1 MDTARRPVAR
11 LDAARPAAARP
22 APETTDPH
30 PGPFTTA
37 APQRPMVGRDT
48 ELAAVLAGL
57 RHLPAVV
64 RVNAPAGLGKT
75 LLVEQAAVRL
85 RADGLRV
92 LGTRCPPLARPFP
105 FGVFA
110 ELLRTTGPELPAELD
125 PIAGALAELLPE
137 AAPFLP
143 PPPPPSADPDLARHR
158 VFRAVRAVLAALG
171 PTVLLVDGLQWA
183 DPDSLELLRALALD
197 PVPTLGL
204 LLTERPGA
212 PLGAAPPHRPPGV
225 GGAELRLAPLDEEQ
239 VARAAG
245 DRPAATVAELHR
257 WSGGAPWLLV
267 QLLDRLDRPDGPGGS
282 GGSGGS
288 SASGS
293 SGSSGSSGGDHP
305 PGERPVEQA
314 ARRAAAALV
323 HPVETGSPEAAALV
337 TACAV
342 VGRPADQDL
351 LATVADLA
359 PAAARSALLEALA
372 GGRLVEGPDCRYGLP
387 YPLLQE
393 AVHLAVPGPERRR
406 AHLAAAQALLAVEPV
421 PAAELAR
428 HLRAA
433 GDLTG
438 WRAEAEAAADQ
449 AVAAGDFAAATE
461 LLHQLLA
468 EPSLPPEHRSR
479 AALSLARVS
488 VNTLDH
494 QQVLGVLRRIV
505 TTADLAVVTRGEV
518 RLSLGLLLLNQE
530 GDTEAGFRELERC
543 VVELRE
549 RPDLAARAMGALA
562 APILAVH
569 ATQQARW
576 LDRAERA
583 ARLSGDPVARTGVLA
598 SRVTWLACVG
608 DPTAWE
614 LLAELPR
621 GTRDQAELR
630 QTARAL
636 CNAASGA
643 VGWGLNEQAR
653 RYLDEGLDLAEATGM
668 DFMQGVGRAM
678 TLVLDWHTA
687 RLDGL
692 EARARALLGEISEM
706 PALRTD
712 VLLVLAHL
720 HALHGEFDEAAA
732 TLQPVLTGGHG
743 PDPMPF
749 FDTHALATRLALGS
763 GNAEQAWHALGP
775 ALELYRTKAVWA
787 WGCEL
792 VPEAV
797 LAALAAG
804 HPDEARRLAEEFAEA
819 CADHPAPAVLAG
831 VELALG
837 HLAVDQDPALAAE
850 HYQRAA
856 AVHGRIG
863 RRYARAR
870 ATELAALARL
880 AAGQRPATPGLV
892 EAAEEYERLGAVA
905 DSSRC
910 AMVLREQG
918 IGDPR
923 AHARRGYGE
932 ELTPRELEV
941 ARLLAS
947 GRTNREIAQVL
958 FLSPRT
964 VEQHVAKVLR
974 KLRVPT
980 RREVR
985 SALGPRP

>member
-1 MDTARRPVAR
+1 METARRPGAR
-11 LDAARPAAARP
+11 LAVA
-22 APETTDPH
+22 
-30 PGPFTTA
+30 PGPEG
-37 APQRPMVGRDT
+37 PMTGRDE
-48 ELAAVLAGL
+48 ELAAILAAL
-57 RHLPAVV
+57 RTLPAVV
-64 RVNAPAGLGKT
+64 RVTAPAGLGKT
-75 LLVEQAAVRL
+75 LLLGQAAGAL

-92 LGTRCPPLARPFP
+92 LETRCPPLARPFP
-105 FGVFA
+105 FGAVA
-110 ELLRTTGPELPAELD
+110 ELLRTVGPDLPAAPD
-125 PIAGALAELLPE
+125 PVTGALAELLPE
-137 AAPFLP
+137 AAQFLP
-143 PPPPPSADPDLARHR
+143 PPPPPASDPDLARHR

-171 PTVLLVDGLQWA
+171 PTVLVVDGLQWA
-183 DPDSLELLRALALD
+183 DPDSLELLRALTLD
-197 PVPTLGL
+197 PVPAAGL
-204 LLTERPGA
+204 LLAGRPSEVR
-212 PLGAAPPHRPPGV
+212 AAAAPHRPPGV
-225 GGAELRLAPLDEEQ
+225 GGAELRLTPLDEEQ
-239 VARAAG
+239 TARLTARRLGAPAPSVA
-245 DRPAATVAELHR
+245 AELHR
-257 WSGGAPWLLV
+257 WTGGAPHLLV
-267 QLLDRLDRPDGPGGS
+267 QVLDRLAPAP
-282 GGSGGS
+282 
-288 SASGS
+288 
-293 SGSSGSSGGDHP
+293 
-305 PGERPVEQA
+305 ERLDA
-314 ARRAAAALV
+314 AAVDEALRRTAAALV
-323 HPVETGSPEAAALV
+323 QPVETGSAAVDALV
-337 TACAV
+337 RACAV
-342 VGRPADQDL
+342 VGRPAEQEL
-351 LATVADLA
+351 LATVAGLPPETA
-359 PAAARSALLEALA
+359 GAALLEAL
-372 GGRLVEGPDCRYGLP
+372 GTGRLTEPADCRYGLP
-387 YPLLQE
+387 YPLLQQ
-393 AVHLAVPGPERRR
+393 AVHHAVPGPERRR
-406 AHLAAAQALLAVEPV
+406 AHLAAAHALLAAEPV
-421 PAAELAR
+421 SSAELAR

-433 GDLTG
+433 GDLVG
-438 WRAEAEAAADQ
+438 WREEAEAAVDH
-449 AVAAGDFAAATE
+449 AVAAGDSAAATE

-479 AALSLARVS
+479 AALTLARVC

-494 QQVLGVLRRIV
+494 QQVLAVLRRIV

-518 RLSLGLLLLNQE
+518 RLTLGLLLLNQE
-530 GDTEAGFRELERC
+530 GDTEAAFRELECC
-543 VVELRE
+543 VGELRE

-562 APILAVH
+562 APILAIH
-569 ATQQARW
+569 ATQQAHW

-608 DPTAWE
+608 DPTAWQ

-621 GTRDQAELR
+621 NTPDQAELR

-692 EARARALLGEISEM
+692 EARARALHAEISEM

-720 HALHGEFDEAAA
+720 HALHGEFDEASAA
-732 TLQPVLTGGHG
+732 LEPLLTGGHG

-749 FDTHALATRLALGS
+749 FDAHALSTRLALAD
-763 GNAEQAWHALGP
+763 GNAAQAWRALTP
-775 ALELYRTKAVWA
+775 VLELYRTKAVWA

-804 HPDEARRLAEEFAEA
+804 ADGEARRLAEEFARH
-819 CADHPAPAVLAG
+819 CAEHPAPAVAAG

-837 HLAVDQDPALAAE
+837 HLAVDHDPAAAAD

-923 AHARRGYGE
+923 AHTRRGYGE

-985 SALGPRP
+985 TALGPRP

>member
-1 MDTARRPVAR
+1 
-11 LDAARPAAARP
+11 
-22 APETTDPH
+22 
-30 PGPFTTA
+30 
-37 APQRPMVGRDT
+37 MVGRDD
-48 ELAAVLAGL
+48 ELAATLAGL
-57 RHLPAVV
+57 RRLPAVV
-64 RVNAPAGLGKT
+64 RVSAPAGLGKT
-75 LLVEQAAVRL
+75 LLVDRAAGRL

-92 LGTRCPPLARPFP
+92 LRTRVPPLARPFP
-105 FGVFA
+105 FGAFA
-110 ELLRTTGPELPAELD
+110 ELLHDVGPQLPEGLD
-125 PIAGALAELLPE
+125 PVTGALAELLPE
-137 AAPFLP
+137 AAPHLP
-143 PPPPPSADPDLARHR
+143 PAPPPTPDPGLARHR

-171 PTVLLVDGLQWA
+171 PTVLVVDGLQWA
-183 DPDSLELLRALALD
+183 DPDSLELLRALTLD

-204 LLTERPGA
+204 LLAERPSGA
-212 PLGAAPPHRPPGV
+212 RGAAVPHRPPGV
-225 GGAELRLAPLDEEQ
+225 AGAELRLGPLNEEQ
-239 VARAAG
+239 VRRLCP
-245 DRPAATVAELHR
+245 DQPPATAAELHR
-257 WSGGAPWLLV
+257 WTGGAPYLLV
-267 QLLDRLDRPDGPGGS
+267 QVLDRLEGHSP
-282 GGSGGS
+282 
-288 SASGS
+288 
-293 SGSSGSSGGDHP
+293 
-305 PGERPVEQA
+305 EQA
-314 ARRAAAALV
+314 VRRTADGLV
-323 HPVETGSPEAAALV
+323 HPVETGSAAADALV
-337 TACAV
+337 RACAV
-342 VGRPADQDL
+342 IGRPAGQDL
-351 LATVADLA
+351 LAAVAGLDGHS
-359 PAAARSALLEALA
+359 ARTALLEALA
-372 GGRLVEGPDCRYGLP
+372 TGRLTEDADCRYGLP
-387 YPLLQE
+387 YPLVRE
-393 AVHLAVPGPERRR
+393 AVHRAVPGPERRR
-406 AHLAAAQALLAVEPV
+406 AHLAAAEALRAADPV
-421 PAAELAR
+421 PAAELAH

-433 GDLTG
+433 GDLAG
-438 WRAEAEAAADQ
+438 WRDQAEAAADQ
-449 AVAAGDFAAATE
+449 AVAAGDSGTATE

-468 EPSLPPEHRSR
+468 EPSLPAEYRSR
-479 AALSLARVS
+479 AALALARVC

-494 QQVLGVLRRIV
+494 QQVLAVLRRIV
-505 TTADLAVVTRGEV
+505 TTADLEPATRGEV
-518 RLSLGLLLLNQE
+518 RLTLGLLLLNQE
-530 GDTEAGFRELERC
+530 GDSEAGFRELERC
-543 VVELRE
+543 VTELRE

-621 GTRDQAELR
+621 TTPHQAELR

-692 EARARALLGEISEM
+692 ETRARALLSEISEM

-712 VLLVLAHL
+712 ASLVLAHL

-732 TLQPVLTGGHG
+732 ALEPLLSGGHG

-749 FDTHALATRLALGS
+749 FDAHALATRLALADGH
-763 GNAEQAWHALGP
+763 AEQAWRSLLP
-775 ALELYRTKAVWA
+775 VLELYRTKAVWA

-797 LAALAAG
+797 LAALAADAG
-804 HPDEARRLAEEFAEA
+804 DEARRLAEEFTLR
-819 CADHPAPAVLAG
+819 CADHPAPAVAAG

-837 HLAVDQDPALAAE
+837 HLAVDSDPAAAAD

-856 AVHGRIG
+856 AIHGRIG

-974 KLRVPT
+974 KLRVPS

>member
-11 LDAARPAAARP
+11 LDAAPGADALRADAQRAHAQPVHAPAA
-22 APETTDPH
+22 D
-30 PGPFTTA
+30 
-37 APQRPMVGRDT
+37 RPMVGREQ
-48 ELAAVLAGL
+48 ELAAILAGL
-57 RHLPAVV
+57 RRLPAVV
-64 RVNAPAGLGKT
+64 RVSAPAGLGKT

-105 FGVFA
+105 FGAVA
-110 ELLRTTGPELPAELD
+110 ELLRTVGPELPAELD
-125 PIAGALAELLPE
+125 PITGALAELLPE

-143 PPPPPSADPDLARHR
+143 PPPAPSTDPDLARHR

-183 DPDSLELLRALALD
+183 DPDSLELLRALTLD

-204 LLTERPGA
+204 LLAERPCGVRT
-212 PLGAAPPHRPPGV
+212 AAAPHRPPGV
-225 GGAELRLAPLDEEQ
+225 GGGELTLAPLDEEQ
-239 VARAAG
+239 VAQASG
-245 DRPAATVAELHR
+245 GRPAPVVAELHR
-257 WSGGAPWLLV
+257 WSGGAPYLLV
-267 QLLDRLDRPDGPGGS
+267 QLLDRLDGVS
-282 GGSGGS
+282 
-288 SASGS
+288 
-293 SGSSGSSGGDHP
+293 
-305 PGERPVEQA
+305 GERPVEQA
-314 ARRAAAALV
+314 ARRAAATLV
-323 HPVETGSPEAAALV
+323 HPVETDSAEARALV

-342 VGRPADQDL
+342 VGRPADQEL
-351 LATVADLA
+351 LATVAGLA
-359 PAAARSALLEALA
+359 PGAAGAALLEAL
-372 GGRLVEGPDCRYGLP
+372 GSGRLVEGPDCRYGLP
-387 YPLLQE
+387 YPLVQE

-421 PAAELAR
+421 AAAELAR

-438 WRAEAEAAADQ
+438 WREEAEAAVEQ

-543 VVELRE
+543 VAELRE

-621 GTRDQAELR
+621 STRDQAELR

-732 TLQPVLTGGHG
+732 TLKPVLTGGHG

-749 FDTHALATRLALGS
+749 FDTHALATRLALGN

-775 ALELYRTKAVWA
+775 VLELYRTKAVWA

-797 LAALAAG
+797 LAALTAG
-804 HPDEARRLAEEFAEA
+804 HPDEARRLAEEFARA
-819 CADHPAPAVLAG
+819 CAEHPAPAVAAG

-837 HLAVDQDPALAAE
+837 HLAVDQDPAAAAE

-985 SALGPRP
+985 TALGPRP

>member
-1 MDTARRPVAR
+1 MDTARRPRAR
-11 LDAARPAAARP
+11 LAAPPQPVTEP
-22 APETTDPH
+22 APEQP
-30 PGPFTTA
+30 TA
-37 APQRPMVGRDT
+37 GRDD
-48 ELAAVLAGL
+48 ELAAALAGL
-57 RHLPAVV
+57 HRLPAVV
-64 RVNAPAGLGKT
+64 RVSAPAGLGKT
-75 LLVEQAAVRL
+75 LLVDRIAERL

-92 LGTRCPPLARPFP
+92 LATRVPPLARPFP
-105 FGVFA
+105 FGVFT
-110 ELLRTTGPELPAELD
+110 ELLSGTGPHLPEQLD
-125 PIAGALAELLPE
+125 PVIGALAELIPE
-137 AAPFLP
+137 AARYLP
-143 PPPPPSADPDLARHR
+143 PAPAATSDPELARHR
-158 VFRAVRAVLAALG
+158 VFRAVRAALAALG
-171 PTVLLVDGLQWA
+171 PTVLVVDGLQWA
-183 DPDSLELLRALALD
+183 DPDSLELLRALTLD

-204 LLTERPGA
+204 LLAERPSGA
-212 PLGAAPPHRPPGV
+212 RAAAVPHRPPGV
-225 GGAELRLAPLDEEQ
+225 AGAELRLGPLDEAQ
-239 VARAAG
+239 VRRLCAG
-245 DRPAATVAELHR
+245 HPTATAAELHR
-257 WSGGAPWLLV
+257 WTGGAPYLLV
-267 QLLDRLDRPDGPGGS
+267 QVLDRLDGQGLD
-282 GGSGGS
+282 
-288 SASGS
+288 
-293 SGSSGSSGGDHP
+293 
-305 PGERPVEQA
+305 QA
-314 ARRAAAALV
+314 LRHTAAALV
-323 HPVETGSPEAAALV
+323 HPVETGSDAADALV
-337 TACAV
+337 RACAV

-351 LATVADLA
+351 LAAVAGLDGRT
-359 PAAARSALLEALA
+359 ARTALLEALET
-372 GGRLVEGPDCRYGLP
+372 GRLTEHPDCRYDLP
-387 YPLLQE
+387 APLLRE
-393 AVHLAVPGPERRR
+393 AVHRAVPGPERRR
-406 AHLAAAQALLAVEPV
+406 AHLAAAAALRTADPV
-421 PAAELAR
+421 PAAELAH

-438 WRAEAEAAADQ
+438 WRDQAGAAADQ
-449 AVAAGDFAAATE
+449 AVAAGDSATATE

-468 EPSLPPEHRSR
+468 EPSLPAGHRSR
-479 AALSLARVS
+479 AALALARICG
-488 VNTLDH
+488 NTLDH
-494 QQVLGVLRRIV
+494 QQVLAVLRRIV
-505 TTADLAVVTRGEV
+505 TTADLEPATRGEV
-518 RLSLGLLLLNQE
+518 RLTLGLLLLNQE
-530 GDTEAGFRELERC
+530 GDSEAGFRELERC
-543 VVELRE
+543 VTELRE

-621 GTRDQAELR
+621 TTPHQAELR

-692 EARARALLGEISEM
+692 ETRARALLSEISEM

-712 VLLVLAHL
+712 ASLVLAHL
-720 HALHGEFDEAAA
+720 HALHGEFDEAADA
-732 TLQPVLTGGHG
+732 LAPLLSGGHG

-749 FDTHALATRLALGS
+749 FDAHALATRLALADG
-763 GNAEQAWHALGP
+763 GAEQAWRALLP
-775 ALELYRTKAVWA
+775 VLELYRTKAVWA

-804 HPDEARRLAEEFAEA
+804 AGDEARRLAEEFTRQ
-819 CADHPAPAVLAG
+819 CADHPAPAVAAG

-837 HLAVDQDPALAAE
+837 HLAVDRDPAAAAD

-856 AVHGRIG
+856 AIHGRIG

-974 KLRVPT
+974 KLRVPS